1 MGIRTKI
8 MLGFIILASM
18 LFISGAI
25 SIFELTKLGRAVKGL
40 ILENYRSIDYS
51 RRMLDA
57 LEQQENALLIFAAG
71 DVDNARRQYN
81 GAHQSFLVNMDSA
94 SFNLTLKDELLF
106 IDTIRLRYN
115 QFSFSAQ
122 KVFEQNG
129 FTLNDYLEQIYPKV
143 KITSESV
150 KNLIT
155 VNQKGLFKS
164 AAFLET
170 SAQRATMPGLI
181 VIVTS
186 LIFILVFTY
195 LVHHYFVSPIIRLTK
210 GINDFVKYRKSF
222 EVLIESKDELSS
234 LKESIV
240 GLIAMLKTY
249 VKKPD

>member
-40 ILENYRSIDYS
+40 ILENYKSIDYS
-51 RRMLDA
+51 RSMLDA
-57 LEQQENALLIFAAG
+57 LEQQENALLLFAAG
-71 DVDNARRQYN
+71 DVESAKGKYSD
-81 GAHQSFLVNMDSA
+81 AHKIFLVNIDSA
-94 SFNLTLKDELLF
+94 SLNLTLKNELLLL
-106 IDTIRLRYN
+106 DTIRLRYK
-115 QFSFSAQ
+115 QFTLSAQ
-122 KVFEQNG
+122 DIFERKD
-129 FTLNDYLEQIYPKV
+129 FTLNVYLEQIYPKV